1 MREPLINRPFKAKD
15 GFLRDA
21 IAAVSSSK
29 GCTTNLTPWSAVF
42 NAQFIHT
49 CLFSEVD
56 GYVGY
61 CQRHQES
68 DERPIVRE
76 RREFHHVRREDS
88 GSTANISCSDLEGWE
103 AGHRLSSSECFLAE
117 IHRDQVH
124 PCPPTQ
130 QQHHKQWSGAWEN
143 RRVTRNFCWR
153 LLHCSP
159 TSGEGKKY
167 I

>member
-1 MREPLINRPFKAKD
+1 MREPLINRPFKARD

-29 GCTTNLTPWSAVF
+29 GYTTNLTSRSAVF

-49 CLFSEVD
+49 CLFAEVD

-61 CQRHQES
+61 GQRHQES

-88 GSTANISCSDLEGWE
+88 GSTANISCSDLEG
-103 AGHRLSSSECFLAE
+103 
-117 IHRDQVH
+117 
-124 PCPPTQ
+124 
-130 QQHHKQWSGAWEN
+130 
-143 RRVTRNFCWR
+143 
-153 LLHCSP
+153 
-159 TSGEGKKY
+159 
-167 I
+167 